1 MFRRWVK
8 VRRGAVVQKGG
19 RRILRVEKKNSKRGK
34 ILWKL
39 VKKNIYEGATS
50 KKRFAYTYMY
60 MCIFIYLNIYM
71 DIYTKF

>member
-1 MFRRWVK
+1 MGESK
-8 VRRGAVVQKGG
+8 EGCGGAKGG
-19 RRILRVEKKNSKRGK
+19 KENFEGGEKKQQKRK
-34 ILWKL
+34 DLMETCE
-39 VKKNIYEGATS
+39 KNIYEGATS